1 VRLTISLV
9 MLLCSIGLCAATD
22 DIESLDEDFLAYL
35 AEFEGDDDDWT
46 IVEAP
51 VTPAPAKPASE
62 LAPKTTTKASPSPAT
77 PKAATPDVGSKR

>member
-1 VRLTISLV
+1 MRLTISLV
-9 MLLCSIGLCAATD
+9 MLFCSTGLCAAAD

-51 VTPAPAKPASE
+51 VTPAPAKPANE
-62 LAPKTTTKASPSPAT
+62 LAPQTTTKASPTTSA
-77 PKAATPDVGSKR
+77 PKSATPDAGSKR